1 MGEGESREGKNKRPV
16 AILAQAIWSEIVVKQ
31 CDFQREHFVFVSFPA
46 FWP

>member
-1 MGEGESREGKNKRPV
+1 MHFRNSNIRASKLDV
-16 AILAQAIWSEIVVKQ
+16 QAAQAIWFEIVVKQ